1 MNMVVTLARMTESGC
16 HRVDLSG
23 AARPIG
29 QGMINDGVGA
39 DDIPWSDEER
49 SDGVRLSSS
58 RFARSPF
65 GAVRPIVQGM
75 INDGVGAAE

>member
-1 MNMVVTLARMTESGC
+1 MLFRSTRSPAGAEHPIAQGMVV
-16 HRVDLSG
+16 H
-23 AARPIG
+23 
-29 QGMINDGVGA
+29 GVGA

-65 GAVRPIVQGM
+65 GAVRPIAQGM